1 MKFSNRLILGA
12 VIIVII
18 VASILVIGAQR
29 WLRDALEA
37 GFAETLTG
45 EVGAIAEGIA
55 SRPDDLHA
63 TAHRYGSI
71 LGRRVTLIGPDGRVL
86 GDSEF
91 DRQSLALLDNHAD
104 RPEVRDALANGVGV
118 GRRLSESTNRVELK
132 VAVRAWPGVVRIS
145 APVEQVDTL
154 VRDATGVIMA
164 ASLLAILVAGVFASM
179 GGRAIAR
186 PLGDLVQSARTIA
199 ANQQPTY
206 PDTNIAEI
214 RELVW
219 AIRSM
224 QEDLEERVR
233 ALHREREETGTLI
246 DSMVEGVLAADQRG
260 RVVLCNETLRKLL
273 GYEPSQSLPNLTEL
287 FYQKE
292 ARDVVTRVMR
302 GEPVLG
308 REVDLEGRIVLMT
321 ARPLPN
327 RGAVLGLLDVT
338 DVRRVQLVRRDFV
351 ANVSHE
357 LKTPLTSILGYAETL
372 QTEDPDQETRRNF
385 LSVILGNARRM
396 QFLVDD
402 LLDLA
407 RVESG
412 AWIPRPEPVDL
423 ALLAREV
430 WQSVGERHRGQR
442 HRFAV
447 DVPEGLALVADLE
460 GARHILTNLI
470 DNAARH
476 TPQDGAITVAARP
489 VDRGIEV
496 TVSDTGSG
504 IPSEH
509 IPRVFERFY
518 RVDPGRSRAEG
529 GTGLG
534 LAIVK
539 HLCESQGIEVTLTSG
554 VGRGTTVKMVF
565 PHRHQQATVHS

>member
-1 MKFSNRLILGA
+1 MRFSNRLILGA

-18 VASILVIGAQR
+18 VASILFIGAQR
-29 WLRDALEA
+29 WLRGALETNFADALAGEA
-37 GFAETLTG
+37 R
-45 EVGAIAEGIA
+45 AIAEGL
-55 SRPDDLHA
+55 SSQPDDLHA
-63 TAHRYGSI
+63 AAHRYGALI
-71 LGRRVTLIGPDGRVL
+71 GRRVTLIGPEGRVL
-86 GDSEF
+86 GDSDF
-91 DRQSLALLDNHAD
+91 DRQSLTFLDNHAG
-104 RPEVRDALANGVGV
+104 RPEVRDALASGIGVD
-118 GRRLSESTNRVELK
+118 RRLSESTNRVEIK
-132 VAVRAWPGVVRIS
+132 VAVRAWPSIVRVS
-145 APVEQVDTL
+145 APVEQVDTVVDGATNVIL
-154 VRDATGVIMA
+154 VT
-164 ASLLAILVAGVFASM
+164 SLLAILVAGAFATL
-179 GGRAIAR
+179 GGRAISR
-186 PLGDLVQSARTIA
+186 PLGDLVKSARAIA
-199 ANQQPTY
+199 ANQQPAY
-206 PDTNIAEI
+206 PSTNIPEL

-219 AIRSM
+219 AVRSM
-224 QEDLEERVR
+224 QEDLDERLR

-260 RVVLCNETLRKLL
+260 RVVLCNDAFRKLL
-273 GYEPSQSLPNLTEL
+273 GYGPTQALPTVSEL

-292 ARDVVTRVMR
+292 AREIVTRVMR
-302 GEPVLG
+302 GEPVMG
-308 REVDLEGRIVLMT
+308 REVDLEGRTVLMT

-372 QTEDPDQETRRNF
+372 QAEEPDPETRRNF

-412 AWIPRPEPVDL
+412 AWIPNPESVDL
-423 ALLAREV
+423 GSLAREA

-442 HRFAV
+442 HRFSV
-447 DVPEGLALVADLE
+447 EVPEGLELVADLE
-460 GARHILTNLI
+460 GMRHILTNLI

-476 TPQDGAITVAARP
+476 TPRDGAITVAARHG
-489 VDRGIEV
+489 DRGIEV

-565 PHRHQQATVHS
+565 PHRHQQAAVPS